1 MQNKKE
7 EVRLYFLAFDSSLYQ
22 GFKEYEMKNAEGQKR
37 NEIWNEKSWKKLLIR
52 HSRRDY
58 WRFPDSERKD
68 IAGAFH
74 GMTSRLLFTKETSES
89 H

>member
-1 MQNKKE
+1 
-7 EVRLYFLAFDSSLYQ
+7 
-22 GFKEYEMKNAEGQKR
+22 MKNAEGQKR
-37 NEIWNEKSWKKLLIR
+37 NEKWNEKERKKLLIR
-52 HSRRDY
+52 HSSRDY
-58 WRFPDSERKD
+58 WWFPDSERKD